1 MPALAGPLLVACA
14 ILVAA
19 GISKV
24 TSPDAATRTLS
35 ELGLPSSGPL
45 VRSIGVAET
54 VLGLATAGYG
64 GVLAAGVGVAY
75 SAFALIVVAALRSDS
90 VTTCGC
96 FGSSSP
102 RPRNIHVLANV
113 TLAGAA
119 FAATGIDAPPRA
131 LADGPPVASMI
142 LTVAAIGLAALL
154 FVSRAA
160 NRAKQ
165 SPAASNVPRPAYDIS
180 GDDPEG
186 SAVEVQVLDA
196 TSRTVVAFLSTTCV
210 TCRHFWET
218 LPGVRL
224 GDRTRLVVVT
234 QGPEIERAE
243 RVWALASAPLY
254 VVMSTTTWDDYGVT
268 VAPTFVLVDGPSGQC
283 VAEVSAETWG
293 QVRAGLLRTPAP

>member
-1 MPALAGPLLVACA
+1 MSALAGPLLVACA
-14 ILVAA
+14 ILAAA

-35 ELGLPSSGPL
+35 QLGLPSSGPV

-64 GVLAAGVGVAY
+64 GILAAGVGVAY
-75 SAFALIVVAALRSDS
+75 SAFALIVVAALRADS
-90 VTTCGC
+90 VITCGC

-102 RPRNIHVLANV
+102 RPSNIHVLVNV
-113 TLAGAA
+113 TLAAAA

-131 LADGPPVASMI
+131 LADGPLVASMI
-142 LTVAAIGLAALL
+142 LTIAAVALAALL
-154 FVSRAA
+154 FVSPTAT
-160 NRAKQ
+160 RAKQ
-165 SPAASNVPRPAYDIS
+165 SSSASNVPRPAHDIS
-180 GDDPEG
+180 GDYPDG
-186 SAVEVQVLDA
+186 SAVDVSVIDA
-196 TSRTVVAFLSTTCV
+196 PSRTVVAFLSTTCV
-210 TCRHFWET
+210 TCRHLWET
-218 LPGVRL
+218 LPGARL

-234 QGPEIERAE
+234 QGSEIERAE
-243 RVWALASAPLY
+243 RVSALASGPLD
-254 VVMSTTTWDDYGVT
+254 VVMSTAAWDDYGVT